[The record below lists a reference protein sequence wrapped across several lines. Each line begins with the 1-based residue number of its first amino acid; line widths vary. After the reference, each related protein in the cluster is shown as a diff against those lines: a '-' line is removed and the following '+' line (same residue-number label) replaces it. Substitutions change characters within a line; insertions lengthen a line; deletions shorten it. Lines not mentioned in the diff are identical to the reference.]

1 MTRQGTVEA
10 STRGGAGAPL
20 LAQQID
26 GRLASAEYLRTAMR
40 VYLDCTLSTDK
51 ALCDSGT
58 FAFVALHIFSAAGQ
72 HASAVAELLRLI
84 KRL

>member
-10 STRGGAGAPL
+10 STCGGAGAPL

-26 GRLASAEYLRTAMR
+26 GRLASSEFLRTAIR
-40 VYLDCTLSTDK
+40 VYLDFTPSTYK
-51 ALCDSGT
+51 ALRDSGT
-58 FAFVALHIFSAAGQ
+58 FAFVALHIFSAAGR
-72 HASAVAELLRLI
+72 HVSAVAELLRLI

>member
-1 MTRQGTVEA
+1 MG
-10 STRGGAGAPL
+10 
-20 LAQQID
+20 
-26 GRLASAEYLRTAMR
+26 
-40 VYLDCTLSTDK
+40 VYLDCTPSTDK
-51 ALCDSGT
+51 ALRDSGT

>member
-1 MTRQGTVEA
+1 MTHQGTVEA
-10 STRGGAGAPL
+10 STRGGAGSPL

-26 GRLASAEYLRTAMR
+26 VRLASSESLRTAMR
-40 VYLDCTLSTDK
+40 VYLDCTPSTDK
-51 ALCDSGT
+51 ALRDSGT
-58 FAFVALHIFSAAGQ
+58 FTFVALHIFSAAGR